1 MTPCSLKALTKYMQE
16 EKKMNN
22 FDEYTVRRFPLQSAF
37 EDMLKMMSEGDLIRA
52 KMSVSASNFM
62 PNIMLQSVF
71 DRDEMITI
79 TVEVRP
85 FKKEV

>member
-1 MTPCSLKALTKYMQE
+1 
-16 EKKMNN
+16 MNN

-52 KMSVSASNFM
+52 KMSASASDYM
-62 PNIMLQSVF
+62 PNIMLQSIF
-71 DRDEMITI
+71 DGDEMITI

-85 FKKEV
+85 IRKED